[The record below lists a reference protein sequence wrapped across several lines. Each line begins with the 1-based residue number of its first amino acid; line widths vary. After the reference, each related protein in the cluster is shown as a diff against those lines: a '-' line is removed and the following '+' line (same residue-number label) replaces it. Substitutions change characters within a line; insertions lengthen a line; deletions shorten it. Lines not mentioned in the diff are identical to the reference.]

1 MALILLDSTIPI
13 PPELVEENLERI
25 KRIIPFLNAFAEL
38 QRDLKRYAL
47 DAADHYRHK
56 YKYWTWVSQMAYAPQ
71 LQRINN
77 LALEI
82 KNYVATTRIDHLKER
97 DLAKGLID
105 FCGSKSF
112 RDRLTL
118 LDSYIQSLSVNR
130 LIFFIKQSI
139 EISKNQTRTP
149 PNQAFIELYKQKIPS
164 FTPTQEELETLEKLY
179 VICHD
184 FKANEFEDLILS
196 LFKDEQDKLN
206 LLIKPTK
213 TIASVSGNPI
223 GIQQQ

>member
-1 MALILLDSTIPI
+1 MALILFDSTIPI

-25 KRIIPFLNAFAEL
+25 KRIMPFLNAFAEL
-38 QRDLKRYAL
+38 QRDLKRYAS
-47 DAADHYRHK
+47 DAAEHYLHK
-56 YKYWTWVSQMAYAPQ
+56 YKYWTWVSQLAYAPQ

-82 KNYVATTRIDHLKER
+82 KNYVATSRIDHLKER

-139 EISKNQTRTP
+139 EITKNQTRVP
-149 PNQAFIELYKQKIPS
+149 PNQAFIELYKQKIPT
-164 FTPTQEELETLEKLY
+164 FTPTQGELEALEKLY
-179 VICHD
+179 FICHD
-184 FKANEFEDLILS
+184 YKATEFEDLIFS
-196 LFKDEQDKLN
+196 IFKDEQEKLN
-206 LLIKPTK
+206 LLIKPIK

-223 GIQQQ
+223 GIQET